1 MYSIKRRGI
10 RRSVIDSRNPSSR
23 LLLMDSMNCI
33 CLWADKQGKTFTV
46 NGSEDDP
53 GIIHCAVKGIF
64 HSTQMNMDREFI
76 IRCPTWRST
85 MKRNDLLMLRNQ
97 KLPIHESLDVSN
109 TEDPE
114 LSGDVSNADAIRVS
128 VLNLVDLVGSE
139 RIAKIGVGGVRLKE
153 GKYIKKSLMIHGSV
167 INKLSENGK
176 QRAHIP
182 YHDSKL
188 THILQPALV
197 DNAKTSITCKL
208 APEEVHIK
216 ETRGT
221 LQFVSGAKHVTSYAQ
236 VNEALDLSP
245 IPDNFASVADEDL
258 WLQLNTGCITN
269 LDMLQMTPNIKH
281 DRAASADASLE
292 LAFHEG
298 ASKEK
303 SRGFQSEFSMNKSQF
318 NTFKQQYTALESE
331 CNLLREEEA
340 SLNEALS
347 VS

>member
-97 KLPIHESLDVSN
+97 KLPIHESLDK
-109 TEDPE
+109 
-114 LSGDVSNADAIRVS
+114 AIPRIQSCLVMFLMQMQS
-128 VLNLVDLVGSE
+128 VFLFW
-139 RIAKIGVGGVRLKE
+139 
-153 GKYIKKSLMIHGSV
+153 
-167 INKLSENGK
+167 
-176 QRAHIP
+176 AHIP

-236 VNEALDLSP
+236 VNE
-245 IPDNFASVADEDL
+245 
-258 WLQLNTGCITN
+258 
-269 LDMLQMTPNIKH
+269 
-281 DRAASADASLE
+281 E